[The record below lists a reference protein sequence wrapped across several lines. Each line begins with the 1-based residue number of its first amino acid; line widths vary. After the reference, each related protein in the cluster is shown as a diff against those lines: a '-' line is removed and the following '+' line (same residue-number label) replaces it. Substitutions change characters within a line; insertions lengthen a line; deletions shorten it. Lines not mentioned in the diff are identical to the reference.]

1 MIKIPEID
9 LYSYFLYIKNQLI
22 NSLILVVNKPM
33 KMINR
38 TVDNSNSKLR
48 VDGVTGVDIFFSIY
62 LIKRFLFNENLY
74 DFIFN

>member
-22 NSLILVVNKPM
+22 NSLILVVNKPI

-48 VDGVTGVDIFFSIY
+48 TDGVTGVDIFFN
-62 LIKRFLFNENLY
+62 LFNKKI
-74 DFIFN
+74 FI